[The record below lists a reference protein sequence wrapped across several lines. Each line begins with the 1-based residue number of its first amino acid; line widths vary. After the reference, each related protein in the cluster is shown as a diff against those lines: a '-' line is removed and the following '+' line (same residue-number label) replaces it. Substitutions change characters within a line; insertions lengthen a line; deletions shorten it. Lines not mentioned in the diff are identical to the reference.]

1 MTQARAPGF
10 WIIAAAS
17 ALSAGLCLA
26 SIFLNGNIGLAFFIV
41 GAALFLPTSIFL
53 ASRISGR
60 PILAAAD
67 NAESKQRPI
76 FSNALIL
83 MYGLFNLGGFLWSDA
98 PGHDPLLHK
107 IAGGSAVLMMGFGGF
122 NLVAALIKRRATS
135 FVSRN

>member
-1 MTQARAPGF
+1 MTQARTPGF

-17 ALSAGLCLA
+17 ALSIGLCLV
-26 SIFLNGNIGLAFFIV
+26 SIFLNGNIGLALFII
-41 GAALFLPTSIFL
+41 GAALFLPTSICL

-67 NAESKQRPI
+67 KAESKQQPI
-76 FSNALIL
+76 FNNALLLIF
-83 MYGLFNLGGFLWSDA
+83 GLFNLGRFLW
-98 PGHDPLLHK
+98 PGAAVHDSLLHK

-122 NLVAALIKRRATS
+122 NLVAALIKRRARS